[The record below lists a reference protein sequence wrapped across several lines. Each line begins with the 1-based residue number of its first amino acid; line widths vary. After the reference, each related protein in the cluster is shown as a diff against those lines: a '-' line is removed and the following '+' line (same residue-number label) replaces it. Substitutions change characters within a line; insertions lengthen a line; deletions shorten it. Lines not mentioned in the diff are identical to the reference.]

1 MLFLCFPEVSHPFQT
16 KKNKKK
22 HLMTFLFGEN
32 MSLRLLRDLR
42 ENLEKNKIFTVLFK
56 PHIKKSYV
64 IFSLSRSKFQ

>member
-1 MLFLCFPEVSHPFQT
+1 
-16 KKNKKK
+16 
-22 HLMTFLFGEN
+22 MTFLFGEN

-64 IFSLSRSKFQ
+64 IFSLSR